1 MKSEKRHLVK
11 TNWLVHMQSERPEV
25 MEVDRGNIK
34 SKSSSTDVF
43 NTQHSTMP
51 EIFLRSFWKAILL
64 SVQKKYCLVRGE
76 DNQVWLNILKNKKPW
91 VLSQLL
97 LNTPGLDLLVRHY
110 CNILKGEVVGCCADG
125 SQIEKM
131 VIKH

>member
-1 MKSEKRHLVK
+1 
-11 TNWLVHMQSERPEV
+11 MQSERPEV